1 MTLLLDTC
9 TLLWLTQEPARL
21 SAASR
26 QALDNSENEL
36 WVSLASVWELALKT
50 LAGKIT
56 FSPPL
61 RRWLAEQQG
70 IWQFGYLS
78 VSEEHILRTLEIER
92 HHLDPFDRLLVA
104 QALERNLPLVTPDP
118 MIARYP
124 VQVIW

>member
-9 TLLWLTQEPARL
+9 ALLWLTQEPARL
-21 SAASR
+21 SAASH
-26 QALDNSENEL
+26 QALDDSENEL
-36 WVSLASVWELALKT
+36 LVSHASVWELALKT

-61 RRWLAEQQG
+61 RRWLAAQQA
-70 IWQFGYLS
+70 IWHFGYLP

-92 HHLDPFDRLLVA
+92 HHSDPFDRLLVA

-118 MIARYP
+118 MISRYP